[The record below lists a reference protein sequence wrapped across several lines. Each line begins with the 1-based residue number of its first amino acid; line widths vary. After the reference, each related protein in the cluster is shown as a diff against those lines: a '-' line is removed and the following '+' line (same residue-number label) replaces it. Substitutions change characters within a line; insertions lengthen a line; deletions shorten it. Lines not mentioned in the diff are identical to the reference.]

1 MIYSLYIAV
10 DTANGKNNLRQYN
23 GTVCP
28 VSDNTGHTVRE
39 AGFSAITAKHID
51 NARFELVD

>member
-1 MIYSLYIAV
+1 ME
-10 DTANGKNNLRQYN
+10 KNNLRQYN
-23 GTVCP
+23 GTVSP

-39 AGFSAITAKHID
+39 SGFSAITAKHID